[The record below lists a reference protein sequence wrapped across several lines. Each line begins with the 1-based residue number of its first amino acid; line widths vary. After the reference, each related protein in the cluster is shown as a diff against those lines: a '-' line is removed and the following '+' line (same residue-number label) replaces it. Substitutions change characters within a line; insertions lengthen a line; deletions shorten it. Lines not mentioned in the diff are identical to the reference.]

1 MGASQT
7 RSESHNKYQD
17 LMTKTGFSLEQ
28 IKNLHKRFQQLSG
41 NEETI
46 SRENLDSIP
55 ALANNPIRKQIIEA
69 FFDKRNQHQDE
80 VGSSQEICFEQF
92 LMVMSHFRPPTLK
105 TTDEEREAMRK
116 EKLRFLFNMHDTDND
131 GTITLVEYRKVV
143 EELLSKS
150 GAIGQEAAKAIADA
164 AMLEVASTNVPHM
177 APEDFYEGITFE
189 HFEQILKGLE
199 MESRMHIRFL
209 DVDTTTM
216 RCGKKTS

>member
-7 RSESHNKYQD
+7 RSEQTNQD
-17 LMTKTGFSLEQ
+17 LVDKTGFSPEQ

-41 NEETI
+41 NEDTI

-69 FFDKRNQHQDE
+69 FFDKRSQCQNE
-80 VGSSQEICFEQF
+80 VGSVQEIGFEQF

-105 TTDEEREAMRK
+105 MTEEDKLVMRR
-116 EKLRFLFNMHDTDND
+116 EKLRFLFNMHDTDGD
-131 GTITLVEYRKVV
+131 GTITLDEYRKVV

-150 GAIGQEAAKAIADA
+150 GTIGQEAARAIADA
-164 AMLEVASTNVPHM
+164 AMLEVASTNVGHM
-177 APEDFYEGITFE
+177 EPDEVYEGITFQ
-189 HFEQILKGLE
+189 HFEQILQGLE

-209 DVDTTTM
+209 DVDTTTV
-216 RCGKKTS
+216 RCGKGTS

>member
-7 RSESHNKYQD
+7 RSEHKHQYLVD
-17 LMTKTGFSLEQ
+17 KTGFSLEQ
-28 IKNLHKRFQQLSG
+28 IKNLNKRFQQLSG

-46 SRENLDSIP
+46 SKEKLESIP
-55 ALANNPIRKQIIEA
+55 ALANNPIRKQIIDA
-69 FFDKRNQHQDE
+69 FFDKRNHHQDE
-80 VGSSQEICFEQF
+80 VGDTEEIGFEQF

-105 TTDEEREAMRK
+105 TTVEEKEAMRK

-131 GTITLVEYRKVV
+131 GTITLAEYRKVV

-150 GAIGQEAAKAIADA
+150 GAIGLEAAKAIADA

-177 APEDFYEGITFE
+177 APDDFYEGITFE

-199 MESRMHIRFL
+199 METRMHIRFL
-209 DVDTTTM
+209 
-216 RCGKKTS
+216 